1 MKSTEFESQL
11 AELQPQLYQL
21 TKKFTRS
28 REDSCD
34 LLQETLAKAWRRR
47 SDFRENKNLMGWLY
61 IIMRNTFI
69 NQYRK
74 SMQTKNMF
82 VTDFRFKRLDDRWK
96 VKSDEATH
104 IQEVWKSINSI
115 NPELRNPF
123 KMYLSGYKY
132 EEIAKELSIPIGTV
146 KSRIFLIRQELRRLL
161 PGYC

>member
-82 VTDFRFKRLDDRWK
+82 VTDFRFKQLDDRWK

-123 KMYLSGYKY
+123 KMHLSGYKY